1 MRAKIRMRFESHWP
15 GKEITMAKKRA
26 VSTRSAA
33 KVSQARG
40 KYFLTV
46 GRTKVELTGVSKAQI
61 RGAVGKPI
69 SPILYKKAV
78 VALQWKPGPGILCYV
93 PVPDI
98 LNKVA
103 PEIQRT
109 LLKTFVDKGIIT
121 AEQGREIVGGG

>member
-1 MRAKIRMRFESHWP
+1 
-15 GKEITMAKKRA
+15 MAKKKA
-26 VSTRSAA
+26 VSRRSIA

-46 GRTKVELTGVSKAQI
+46 SGKKVELTGVSKAQI
-61 RGAVGKPI
+61 RSAVGKPVD
-69 SPILYKKAV
+69 PILYKKAV
-78 VALQWKPGPGILCYV
+78 VAIQWKPGPGILCYV
-93 PVPDI
+93 PGPDI

-109 LLKTFVDKGIIT
+109 LLKAFVDKGIIT